1 MFLQKL
7 RYKLQEEAINFNN
20 GNVIS
25 QKSNSIL
32 LNMRLDYKCPFI
44 LALSFTSLTVL
55 VMKCKIVRDQMIYYS
70 FNVNS
75 RTKINHL
82 KIFFYVLKYCHLHII
97 MSLF

>member
-44 LALSFTSLTVL
+44 LALSFTSLIVL
-55 VMKCKIVRDQMIYYS
+55 VMKCKIVRDLMIYYS
-70 FNVNS
+70 FKVNS
-75 RTKINHL
+75 RTETNHGA
-82 KIFFYVLKYCHLHII
+82 IQT
-97 MSLF
+97 

>member
-32 LNMRLDYKCPFI
+32 LNMRLNYTYSFI
-44 LALSFTSLTVL
+44 LALSFTSLIVL
-55 VMKCKIVRDQMIYYS
+55 VMKCKIER
-70 FNVNS
+70 
-75 RTKINHL
+75 
-82 KIFFYVLKYCHLHII
+82 LHERLCI
-97 MSLF
+97 